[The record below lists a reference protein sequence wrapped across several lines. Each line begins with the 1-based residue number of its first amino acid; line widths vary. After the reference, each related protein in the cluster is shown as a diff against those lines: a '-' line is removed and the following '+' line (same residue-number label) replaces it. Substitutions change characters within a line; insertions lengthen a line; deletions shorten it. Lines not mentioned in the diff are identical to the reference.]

1 MAVSKIEVNTNTLRS
16 DVERVRTELKGLKD
30 DMRKLSEVSAQLNSM
45 WEGEAKQ
52 AFIMAVQDD
61 IRRLSELITAL
72 EKFTTSTDTARGN
85 YDTCEKNVSSIISSL
100 RV

>member
-1 MAVSKIEVNTNTLRS
+1 MGLHVRIGCLLQMQACHVAVR
-16 DVERVRTELKGLKD
+16 KGLNV
-30 DMRKLSEVSAQLNSM
+30 DMRKLSEVSMQLNSM

>member
-16 DVERVRTELKGLKD
+16 DVERVRTELKGLKV
-30 DMRKLSEVSAQLNSM
+30 DMRKLSEVSTQLNSM

-61 IRRLSELITAL
+61 IRRLSELIAAL